1 MTWFNWYDVDL
12 CFSHWCGVTGVLPG
26 LESSPWFLPL
36 GKVYTHRAP
45 LHTTTYHYSPLPLHT
60 TIFDSTQF
68 YTKYI
73 YLQWHFTALSTMHLF
88 TPLLLQS
95 LNTILVYIPSITFTL
110 HYTGIHTQ
118 YYFHFTLYIHTR
130 NFSHYT
136 TLFNYTPFYI
146 ITYSTTLY
154 NYKMSS
160 TLCCQEKSL
169 YPTIFITTPM
179 FITTYRTPVYH

>member
-45 LHTTTYHYSPLPLHT
+45 LHTTTYHYSPLSLHT

-88 TPLLLQS
+88 TPLNVITVTLQKTNLYYDLFCDERINKTWTVKRQYNGWYS
-95 LNTILVYIPSITFTL
+95 HVCTDINCSNISQIKIKGENCSIYSGEPSSSFRRITIQFV
-110 HYTGIHTQ
+110 
-118 YYFHFTLYIHTR
+118 
-130 NFSHYT
+130 
-136 TLFNYTPFYI
+136 
-146 ITYSTTLY
+146 
-154 NYKMSS
+154 SS
-160 TLCCQEKSL
+160 Q
-169 YPTIFITTPM
+169 
-179 FITTYRTPVYH
+179 